1 MAKRK
6 IIRKSNRP
14 LTINSPKYYDWGGD
28 FKAAFNMKDTF
39 SGGNVANMLVGGLG
53 STVGKIGGNL
63 IGGDLESGAGS
74 IIGNIGST
82 IGGAVSAVD
91 PILGGL
97 ISAGSGIIG
106 GLTNRM
112 FGSKMNYENI
122 NKIENELNLGANY
135 NSSATNF
142 DELT

>member
-14 LTINSPKYYDWGGD
+14 FTIDSSRYYSWGGD
-28 FKAAFNMKDTF
+28 FKTALGTGNMFNLKDTF
-39 SGGNVANMLVGGLG
+39 SGTNVAGMLKGGLASGVG
-53 STVGKIGGNL
+53 SAVGKIGGGL

-74 IIGNIGST
+74 AISNIGGT
-82 IGGAVSAVD
+82 IGGAVSMVN
-91 PILGGL
+91 PVLGGI

-112 FGSKMNYENI
+112 FGSKMNEENI
-122 NKIENELNLGANY
+122 A
-135 NSSATNF
+135 
-142 DELT
+142 